1 MKLNISMMQL
11 VIRLLILMILIVML
25 GIISTFLY
33 SVKFWPDI
41 YNYINANI
49 TIKRIPKISEIEN
62 LTIIEDTMSMTTDF
76 YESTDFSTTEAY
88 EDDYS
93 KFEDFEDLNRR
104 RRNVKVDEGKD
115 YSEIPKSNVVV
126 DYVFDSG
133 ENVDINDSIDESLIC
148 VIVLIKGIVGNSEC
162 DTYIKCVGSFFDIFF
177 GVPDVININDTDS
190 DIAVPGFENINVASI
205 NLHNILE
212 SVSSFLKEEV
222 TNGFQFGNPIN
233 ALRNASSDTTIYV
246 KIIPINVDVE
256 NIKEDSDIVS
266 EINSTDTYF
275 QPNTKT
281 EIVLPKQNKIN
292 KNNTQQRKNI
302 NKTKK
307 KIQEN
312 EIPNTE
318 FAMYYDTD
326 DNSTDYP
333 IIDYIELYKDTTNEY
348 VEIKIET
355 STMSH
360 LMSKNETYVNTSD
373 NSIYIEENCTANT
386 NISQLIFPWVATIFI
401 KNDTSDQFDYYCD
414 GAVVSKNVI
423 ITAARC
429 LQYYETWTKSENII
443 VLLDKTSL
451 RSMNGNEM
459 AVKVKEVIIHDNFT
473 MRPEND
479 IAILVMETSLKRQ
492 TACFGEG
499 DFGEAFTTG
508 WAVSGELTLIPFDT
522 EGIVNCNDFPVNNTF
537 CASYKNDVSVCPS
550 YGGLFVVRHTNTWY
564 LRGIRSADP
573 TDKGFCVDHDITFTD
588 LTLYLDWIMQYIE

>member
-133 ENVDINDSIDESLIC
+133 ENVDINDSIDESKLTTSDMTDVELIP
-148 VIVLIKGIVGNSEC
+148 GIFNNL
-162 DTYIKCVGSFFDIFF
+162 GSF
-177 GVPDVININDTDS
+177 
-190 DIAVPGFENINVASI
+190 EN
-205 NLHNILE
+205 
-212 SVSSFLKEEV
+212 
-222 TNGFQFGNPIN
+222 
-233 ALRNASSDTTIYV
+233 
-246 KIIPINVDVE
+246 
-256 NIKEDSDIVS
+256 
-266 EINSTDTYF
+266 
-275 QPNTKT
+275 
-281 EIVLPKQNKIN
+281 
-292 KNNTQQRKNI
+292 
-302 NKTKK
+302 
-307 KIQEN
+307 
-312 EIPNTE
+312 
-318 FAMYYDTD
+318 
-326 DNSTDYP
+326 
-333 IIDYIELYKDTTNEY
+333 
-348 VEIKIET
+348 
-355 STMSH
+355 
-360 LMSKNETYVNTSD
+360 
-373 NSIYIEENCTANT
+373 IEENCTANT